1 MERRTFL
8 KGATAAAALS
18 VSSTGITMNAEA
30 KTASMGPLLDPWTG
44 PHSGIPRFDLV
55 RKQDFKPALLK
66 GMDLARAEITRITSQ
81 RSMGTFENTIEPFE
95 DMGRPLGRAG
105 NIFNVYTSNM
115 NDKEMQKID
124 EDMAPILSA
133 FNDEIIQNDALFQ
146 RIKTAYENR
155 TADGLTGEKLRLV
168 EVHYDRFARR
178 GAALGA
184 QDKARLKEIN
194 GKLASLY
201 TKFGQNQ
208 LHDEE
213 NYTLVLDKEAD
224 LAGLPQPMRDA
235 AAQAAADRKMPG
247 KWVFTNTRSSM
258 EPFLTYADR
267 RELREKGWRM
277 WVNRGDNPGDHNNRK
292 IISEILKLRTE
303 RAKML
308 GFPTHAHWM
317 VDNNMAKTPENA
329 MNLMTKVWKAAV
341 GRVKE
346 EVADMQAIAD
356 SEGAK
361 ITIEPWDY
369 RYYAEKVRKAK
380 YNIDRNEVKE
390 YLQLDKIFEG
400 MFWAANQVYGL
411 EFVKLKGIPVFHPDM
426 TVYDVRRGGKQVGL
440 FYFDPF
446 ARPGKNS
453 GAWMTEYRTQERFK
467 GTHLPIV
474 SNNCNYIKAKPGE
487 PVLISWDDAS
497 TMFHEFG
504 HALHGLLSSVNYP
517 TLAGTSVKRDFVEF
531 PSQVNEYWFPTQ
543 EVLGKFALH
552 YKTGKPIPQA
562 LVDRV
567 LEAKN
572 FNQGFATVEYLAS
585 AIYDMKIH
593 IAATT
598 DKDIDPVEFEK
609 QAMEEIGC
617 PKEVVL
623 RHRPTAFGHI
633 FSGDGYSAGYYV
645 YIWADT
651 MTADVY
657 EGFVEKGGVYNKDA
671 CKLLETSIMS
681 VGNSIPPDEAFRR
694 FRGRDVD
701 TNALMR
707 DRGFPVT

>member
-8 KGATAAAALS
+8 KGAAAAAALS
-18 VSSTGITMNAEA
+18 VSTTGMTMDADA
-30 KTASMGPLLDPWTG
+30 KTTSLGPLLDTWKG
-44 PHSGIPRFDLV
+44 PHGGLPRFDLV
-55 RKQDFKPALLK
+55 RKEDFKPALLK
-66 GMDLARAEITRITSQ
+66 GMDLAREEIKRITAQ
-81 RSMGTFENTIEPFE
+81 RSMGTFANTIEAFE
-95 DMGRPLGRAG
+95 DVGRPLGRAS
-105 NIFNVYTSNM
+105 NFFYVYTSNL
-115 NDKEMQKID
+115 NDKDMQKIE

-133 FNDEIIQNDALFQ
+133 FSDEIIQNDALFQ
-146 RIKTAYENR
+146 RIKTVYDNR
-155 TADGLTGEKLRLV
+155 ATEGLTPEQLRLV

-184 QDKARLKEIN
+184 EDKARLKEIN

-213 NYTLVLDKEAD
+213 SYTLVIENDAD

-235 AAQAAADRKMPG
+235 AAQAAAERKMPG

-277 WVNRGDNPGDHNNRK
+277 WVNRGDNPGEHNNRK
-292 IISEILKLRTE
+292 IISEILKLRAE

-356 SEGAK
+356 AEGAK
-361 ITIEPWDY
+361 IRIEPWDY

-400 MFWAANQVYGL
+400 MLWATKQVFDL
-411 EFVKLKGIPVFHPDM
+411 DFVKLSGIPVFHPDM
-426 TVYDVRRGGKQVGL
+426 SVYDVRRNGKQVGL

-446 ARPGKNS
+446 ARAGKNS
-453 GAWMTEYRTQERFK
+453 GAWMTDYRAQERFS
-467 GTHLPIV
+467 GEQRPIV

-497 TMFHEFG
+497 TLFHEFG
-504 HALHGLLSSVNYP
+504 HALHGLLSNVSYP
-517 TLAGTSVKRDFVEF
+517 TLSGTNVKRDFVEF
-531 PSQVNEYWFPTQ
+531 PSQVMEYWFPTK
-543 EVLGKFALH
+543 EVLSRFALH
-552 YKTGKPIPQA
+552 YKTGKPIPQE
-562 LVDRV
+562 LVDKV
-567 LEAKN
+567 INAKN

-593 IAATT
+593 TLDING
-598 DKDIDPVEFEK
+598 KDIDAVEFEK
-609 QAMEEIGC
+609 AAMEEIGC
-617 PKEVVL
+617 PKEIVL

-657 EGFVEKGGVYNKDA
+657 EGFMEKGGLYNKDA

>member
-8 KGATAAAALS
+8 KGAAATAALS
-18 VSSTGITMNAEA
+18 ISTTGMTMDADA
-30 KTASMGPLLDPWTG
+30 KTTSLGPLLDTWKG
-44 PHSGIPRFDLV
+44 PHGGLPRFDLV
-55 RKQDFKPALLK
+55 RKEDFKPALLK
-66 GMDLARAEITRITSQ
+66 GMDLAREEIKRITAQ
-81 RSMGTFENTIEPFE
+81 RSMGTFANTIEAFE
-95 DMGRPLGRAG
+95 DVGRPLGRAS
-105 NIFNVYTSNM
+105 NFFYVYTSNL
-115 NDKEMQKID
+115 NDKEMQKIE

-133 FNDEIIQNDALFQ
+133 FSDEIIQNDALFQ
-146 RIKTAYENR
+146 RIKTVYDNR
-155 TADGLTGEKLRLV
+155 ATEGLTPEQLRLV

-184 QDKARLKEIN
+184 EDKARLKEIN

-213 NYTLVLDKEAD
+213 TYTLVIDAEAD

-235 AAQAAADRKMPG
+235 AAQAAAERKMPG

-277 WVNRGDNPGDHNNRK
+277 WVNRGDNPGEHNNRK
-292 IISEILKLRTE
+292 IISEILKLRAE

-356 SEGAK
+356 AEGAK
-361 ITIEPWDY
+361 IRIEPWDY

-400 MFWAANQVYGL
+400 MLWATKQVFDL
-411 EFVKLKGIPVFHPDM
+411 DFVKLSGIPVFHPDM
-426 TVYDVRRGGKQVGL
+426 SVYDVRRNGKQVGL

-446 ARPGKNS
+446 ARAGKNS
-453 GAWMTEYRTQERFK
+453 GAWMTDYRAQERFR
-467 GTHLPIV
+467 GEQRPIV

-497 TMFHEFG
+497 TLFHEFG
-504 HALHGLLSSVNYP
+504 HALHGLLSNVSYP
-517 TLAGTSVKRDFVEF
+517 TLSGTNVKRDFVEF
-531 PSQVNEYWFPTQ
+531 PSQVMEYWFPTK
-543 EVLGKFALH
+543 EVLSRFALH
-552 YKTGKPIPQA
+552 YKTGKPIPQE
-562 LVDRV
+562 LVDKV

-585 AIYDMKIH
+585 ALYDMKIH
-593 IAATT
+593 TLDIAG
-598 DKDIDPVEFEK
+598 KDIDPVEFEK
-609 QAMEEIGC
+609 ATLEEIGC
-617 PKEVVL
+617 PKEIVL

-657 EGFVEKGGVYNKDA
+657 EGFMEKGGLYNKDA